1 MGGGHGG
8 VSGGGSGGSGGG
20 VSPVGG
26 AGKAG
31 RGNTSIS
38 TSNSSLTGWVKGVG
52 GKFSWKGNNSLVSSS
67 PGLKFKWRL
76 IEILGDSSLLLIVGV
91 CIL

>member
-31 RGNTSIS
+31 SGKASIS
-38 TSNSSLTGWVKGVG
+38 ISNSSLSGWVKGVG
-52 GKFSWKGNNSLVSSS
+52 GKFPRAGSTSLFSS
-67 PGLKFKWRL
+67 PPGSKSRWRL
-76 IEILGDSSLLLIVGV
+76 VEIPGDSPLSVGAG
-91 CIL
+91 IR